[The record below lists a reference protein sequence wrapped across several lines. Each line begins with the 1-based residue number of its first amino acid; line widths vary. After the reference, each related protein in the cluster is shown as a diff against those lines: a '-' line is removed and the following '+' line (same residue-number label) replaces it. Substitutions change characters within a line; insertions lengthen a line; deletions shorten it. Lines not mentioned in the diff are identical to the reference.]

1 MKALRNTTLQV
12 EGKVI
17 QPFDSGRIELFEEID
32 EINSSYVWD
41 SEGDL
46 QLTLKKL
53 QRKVWPILK

>member
-1 MKALRNTTLQV
+1 MNENDEDGNFKQ
-12 EGKVI
+12 E
-17 QPFDSGRIELFEEID
+17 IELFQGID

>member
-1 MKALRNTTLQV
+1 MLQV